1 MSSEKL
7 FSREGR
13 YSPAEVAQRL
23 RRIADALERGSIT
36 LIDWDVPVPDKIEM
50 ELELKEE
57 SEDDGSTAYELEIE
71 IEWTVPGGSSSAESE
86 ATDARDD

>member
-7 FSREGR
+7 FAREGQ

-23 RRIADALERGSIT
+23 RRIADALERGSIV
-36 LIDWDVPVPDKIEM
+36 LIDWEVSVPDEIEM

-57 SEDDGSTAYELEIE
+57 SEDNGAMSYELEIE
-71 IEWTVPGGSSSAESE
+71 IEWTVPAAGGESAEE
-86 ATDARDD
+86 DDED